1 MRESFDANVIGNIHL
16 INIFLPLIL
25 KGDAKKVIILSTG
38 LAHVELT
45 NEYDVAPAP
54 LYSISKAALNMMVA
68 KFSARYKQEGVLFLA
83 LSPGVVD
90 TGNYDAGLSPLNHLP
105 RDNSLMLT
113 YVSTATPEQLEKAA
127 KSMMAKF
134 SLYAPEWKGPITPEQ
149 SVSLMQ
155 KVIADVSIEKGNG
168 GGFLSHWGNQRWL

>member
-90 TGNYDAGLSPLNHLP
+90 TGNYDAGLSPLLI
-105 RDNSLMLT
+105 T
-113 YVSTATPEQLEKAA
+113 YQE
-127 KSMMAKF
+127 
-134 SLYAPEWKGPITPEQ
+134 IT
-149 SVSLMQ
+149 
-155 KVIADVSIEKGNG
+155 
-168 GGFLSHWGNQRWL
+168 R